1 MNHHHDIMALA
12 EHHRSD
18 LLADAD
24 RARRSRQGRHKGG
37 HPVRSFLRRN
47 RQA

>member
-1 MNHHHDIMALA
+1 MNHHHDIMALS

-24 RARRSRQGRHKGG
+24 RARKARRGRRSSG
-37 HPVRSFLRRN
+37 HPVRSLLHRN
-47 RQA
+47 RRA

>member
-12 EHHRSD
+12 EHHRTE

-24 RARRSRQGRHKGG
+24 RARTARRGRRLAG
-37 HPVRSFLRRN
+37 HPVRSLLRRVH
-47 RQA
+47 QS